1 MSSQKKKSK
10 VDQEFDSLITEEE
23 CQQYLAKYNLSKEQI
38 ADIKNSVIGIVN
50 TIITGYLERFD

>member
-1 MSSQKKKSK
+1 MSSHKKKSK
-10 VDQEFDSLITEEE
+10 INQELDGLITEEE
-23 CQQYLAKYNLSKEQI
+23 CQQYLAKYNLPKEQI